1 MSKQS
6 LYCDRVFNY
15 CLSNLNIDPNL
26 TINIDYGTKEHPQQS
41 HVNLVFNGA
50 TYDIY
55 GLDYVCEKKPATF
68 THMTK
73 NMRKR
78 TINRHVVDHILDAN
92 PHLDTRLRNYVKDR
106 PVKPLSHKR
115 VIEPTPRDLMCAAYL
130 YTLARM
136 VGDYH
141 FKALNTFLGV
151 DVDFTRSW
159 ITKAYFYIESQKGL
173 TKPQLPKKKADNP
186 TTVKTVNTA
195 AKTSATKKA
204 VKKKTR
210 RRATRKTQK

>member
-1 MSKQS
+1 MSRQS
-6 LYCDRVFNY
+6 IYFDRVFAY
-15 CLSNLNIDPNL
+15 CRENLDIDPHL
-26 TINIDYGTKEHPQQS
+26 TVTIDHGTKQHPQYNT
-41 HVNLVFNGA
+41 VNLQFNGA

-55 GLDYVCEKKPATF
+55 SLDYVCEKQPETF

-73 NMRKR
+73 KLRKR
-78 TINRHVVDHILDAN
+78 TINQHVVHHILEAN

-141 FKALNTFLGV
+141 FKALNIFLGV

-159 ITKAYFYIESQKGL
+159 ITKAYFYIESQKDR
-173 TKPQLPKKKADNP
+173 TTPQLPTKKVKKEKKDPVQTEPAVKTAKKA
-186 TTVKTVNTA
+186 A
-195 AKTSATKKA
+195 
-204 VKKKTR
+204 KKTR
-210 RRATRKTQK
+210 RRATRKAKKN

>member
-15 CLSNLNIDPNL
+15 CLNNL
-26 TINIDYGTKEHPQQS
+26 TIDPSLIIAIDYGTQEHPQQS

-78 TINRHVVDHILDAN
+78 TINRHVVDHILNAN

-115 VIEPTPRDLMCAAYL
+115 VLEPTPRDLMCAAYL

-159 ITKAYFYIESQKGL
+159 IIKAYFYIESQKGL
-173 TKPQLPKKKADNP
+173 DKPQLPKKKDAIKKTNIKP
-186 TTVKTVNTA
+186 TTKKSTTFKKTT
-195 AKTSATKKA
+195 
-204 VKKKTR
+204 KKKTR